1 VDELVGLADLHGG
14 ERVLDLA
21 CGTGVVARGV
31 REALGEGGVVV
42 ASDINGDML
51 EVARSHSADLAIEWQ
66 EADACALPFDDGEF
80 DLVFCQQG
88 LQFVSDRDAALSE
101 IRRVLGIGGRAVLAV
116 WSSIEDRPGFDALAE
131 AIGSHVSAEAAAG
144 LGHGPFGYGPVDDL
158 ERSLIGTCFSEVRVQ
173 QREKLVR
180 FPSPTELV
188 RRYALSTPL
197 APAFSQTEHSALMQL
212 IDEVSEALK
221 DFTSPTELA
230 FPIAAYLAVATR

>member
-1 VDELVGLADLHGG
+1 
-14 ERVLDLA
+14 
-21 CGTGVVARGV
+21 
-31 REALGEGGVVV
+31 
-42 ASDINGDML
+42 
-51 EVARSHSADLAIEWQ
+51 
-66 EADACALPFDDGEF
+66 
-80 DLVFCQQG
+80 
-88 LQFVSDRDAALSE
+88 
-101 IRRVLGIGGRAVLAV
+101 
-116 WSSIEDRPGFDALAE
+116 
-131 AIGSHVSAEAAAG
+131 
-144 LGHGPFGYGPVDDL
+144 
-158 ERSLIGTCFSEVRVQ
+158 VRVQ